1 MTGQQGKVETG
12 VTNTL
17 LLVQSTE
24 RKKEKKGKS
33 KGVMVVAWRECV
45 ATWCSNGWLEVVLN
59 LLLRSTKEEK
69 QMQEVLME
77 KLLGRNAYAMCFNFS
92 LMEKKFL
99 NFSLMDLVFDYLIKY
114 PLFNLQL
121 NLFLN
126 LVRFL

>member
-1 MTGQQGKVETG
+1 
-12 VTNTL
+12 
-17 LLVQSTE
+17 
-24 RKKEKKGKS
+24 
-33 KGVMVVAWRECV
+33 V